1 MNLIERVKNI
11 IITPKTEWLVVE
23 SESTTPGSLLV
34 SYVLPMAIISSL
46 GELMAGMLY
55 TGTLGIGYFLLR
67 SLTSFITV
75 MISFYITTYVV
86 DLLAPN
92 FASEKN
98 INRAA
103 QLVAYSNTPIWIAG
117 LLAFIPMLR
126 FLILFAGRIY
136 SIYLMYLGLGPLKK
150 TPEDKKVVYMIVAF
164 LVILL
169 IGFVVSYI
177 LGMLFLRAMGY
188 GPYGG
193 FNPW

>member
-177 LGMLFLRAMGY
+177 LGMLFLRSMGY
-188 GPYGG
+188 GSYGG